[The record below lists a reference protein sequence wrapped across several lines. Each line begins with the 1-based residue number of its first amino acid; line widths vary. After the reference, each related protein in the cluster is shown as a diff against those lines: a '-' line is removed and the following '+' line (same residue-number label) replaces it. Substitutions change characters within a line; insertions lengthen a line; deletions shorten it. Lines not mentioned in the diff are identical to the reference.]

1 MAREIKKPERIL
13 ESDLKEYAGDI
24 VIDVTPKDELKKVEA
39 PKETVVL
46 DALAEQVAIVASQ
59 SSAVPGV
66 KILSFSAWFQKVS
79 AKNPRVK
86 LSYREAVEAHC
97 KAVGVGL
104 QATEETFDAALSHFG
119 L

>member
-24 VIDVTPKDELKKVEA
+24 VIDVTPKDELKEEA
-39 PKETVVL
+39 PVKETIVL
-46 DALAEQVAIVASQ
+46 DALAEKIAIVVSQ
-59 SSAVPGV
+59 SSAIPGV
-66 KILSFSAWFQKVS
+66 KILSFNAWFQKVS

-86 LSYREAVEAHC
+86 LSYREAIEAHC